1 MTDANTTDL
10 KLYLYV
16 HVSFKLY
23 LHLST
28 MPNPKGNPENLKP
41 LKSDREEPLTQNLN
55 FRVTEKMKEEVK
67 AQDDPPEFCREAIQK
82 ALDEKKGK

>member
-1 MTDANTTDL
+1 
-10 KLYLYV
+10 
-16 HVSFKLY
+16 
-23 LHLST
+23 

-82 ALDEKKGK
+82 ALDEKKEK

>member
-1 MTDANTTDL
+1 
-10 KLYLYV
+10 
-16 HVSFKLY
+16 
-23 LHLST
+23 

-82 ALDEKKGK
+82 ALDEKKRK